1 MEPKHRITIVGIAT
15 AYIQNTLTGSKVD
28 GWQEDSRAACLSG
41 PLYHQL
47 AVFIELLAIEMAVG
61 IDIVHLTV

>member
-1 MEPKHRITIVGIAT
+1 MEPKHRITIVRVTT